1 MLKKSFF
8 LEIGTVLAGS
18 ALFALSLAFF
28 LTPCGIVT
36 GGATGIA
43 VTAHELIG
51 FPVGIGIFLVNTP
64 LVLLNMRLDGV
75 RGMIRTVVGIAATSV
90 LTDLLS
96 FFPAASEEPL
106 LSAICGGAMM
116 GAGAG
121 IMLMRGYTT
130 GGSDLAAYLLHR
142 RIRRIP
148 VGTLILIIDAFIIV
162 GAAIVQRQLDGIL
175 YSVAAT
181 IAYSF
186 SIDAVMNGMGRAK
199 LALIISDR
207 YAEIGDAITKKI
219 SRGATVL
226 RGIGWYTG
234 VNKNVVMCVM
244 KRAELF
250 ALQQLVKEIDP
261 AAFMI
266 ITDAAEVIGSG
277 FSEEK
282 PKS

>member
-1 MLKKSFF
+1 MVKKTFF
-8 LEIGTVLAGS
+8 LEMGIVLAGS
-18 ALFALSLAFF
+18 TLFALSLAFF
-28 LTPCGIVT
+28 LTPCGVVT

-43 VTAHELIG
+43 VTLHELIG
-51 FPVGIGIFLVNTP
+51 MPVGIGILLVNTP
-64 LVLLNMRLDGV
+64 LVLLNIRLEGM
-75 RGMIRTVVGIAATSV
+75 RGMTRTVIGIAATSV
-90 LTDLLS
+90 LTDLLA
-96 FFPAASEEPL
+96 FFPAASSEPL
-106 LSAICGGAMM
+106 LGAICGGAMM

-121 IMLMRGYTT
+121 VMLMRGYTT

-148 VGTLILIIDAFIIV
+148 VGTLILIIDAFIIL
-162 GAAIVQRQLDGIL
+162 GAALIKWRFDGIL

-186 SIDAVMNGMGRAK
+186 AIDAVMNGMGRAK

-234 VNKNVVMCVM
+234 VNRDVVMCVM

-250 ALQQLVKEIDP
+250 SLQRLVKDIDSS
-261 AAFMI
+261 AFMI

-282 PKS
+282 SL

>member
-1 MLKKSFF
+1 MRTKSVFIE
-8 LEIGTVLAGS
+8 LGTVLTGS
-18 ALFALSLAFF
+18 VLFALSLAFF

-43 VTAHELIG
+43 VTAHELLG
-51 FPVGIGIFLVNTP
+51 LPVGLGILIVNAP
-64 LVLLNMRLDGV
+64 LVLLNIKFEGV
-75 RGMIRTVVGIAATSV
+75 KGMTRTVIGIAATSV
-90 LTDLLS
+90 FTDLLA
-96 FFPAASEEPL
+96 FFPTASAEPM

-130 GGSDLAAYLLHR
+130 GGSDLAAYLIRHR
-142 RIRRIP
+142 VRRIP
-148 VGTLILIIDAFIIV
+148 VGTLILMIDAVIIL
-162 GAAIVQRQLDGIL
+162 GAALLKWRFDGIL

-199 LALIISDR
+199 LSLIISDR
-207 YAEIGDAITKKI
+207 YAEIGDAITQKI

-244 KRAELF
+244 KRSELF
-250 ALQQLVKEIDP
+250 ALQKLVKEIDP
-261 AAFMI
+261 EAFMI

-277 FSEEK
+277 FSKKELE
-282 PKS
+282 